1 MAGLAVALGEVW
13 DVCAND
19 DTVID
24 VAAARIISEV
34 SKVFMDAIV
43 FTAFSGVKPERRS
56 WSRGVRSGRKERLK
70 H

>member
-34 SKVFMDAIV
+34 NKVFMDAIV
-43 FTAFSGVKPERRS
+43 FSAFSGVKPEQRS
-56 WSRGVRSGRKERLK
+56 
-70 H
+70 